1 MTLWIG
7 LHLHSLSLD
16 TWRLRWLTEPSAA
29 AVFEHDAL
37 IAMTSGAQQCGLK
50 LGMRCAT
57 VRSLAPECLLYPRDQ
72 RAEQNALDQAAQVAL
87 AYSPSVYQH
96 TRDTLL
102 IDVTYSLRLFGGV
115 RLIVHELRQ
124 QLKRLTLQVQSGV
137 APTATGAWLLAQV
150 ARHPTQRFTQ
160 HFTQQSTQPST
171 QPSTQFSTQKSTQY
185 LTPYSPRYAC
195 SQATLERLLN
205 PLPCAMLPSAQPH
218 LVWLKAIGCETLR
231 GLRALPRSGLQ
242 RRVGT
247 ALLTELE
254 HAYTQA
260 VWRQAPYLAPE
271 QFIEQLDLLDRLEH
285 TTALVSFAERLA
297 LSLCTW
303 LAAKQFALRSATLEL
318 HHERGRHACPPTA
331 LELAFG
337 EPVWLMSQLMPLL
350 HERLSRQSLAGPVVA
365 LTLRSQALASQH
377 ARSATLFPDPLHASA
392 DYRRLLDLLSARL
405 GAEQILQPAPL
416 ADHRPEIANNWVPFD
431 ASTFRSAASTTTKSA
446 VSTKTK
452 SAASTVTK
460 SAVSTTNKSAASAMS
475 TQAASV
481 TTTPTTRDIVSSTPA
496 PLTERPFWLLAEP
509 LLLNVRHDRPIYH
522 GPLQLLR
529 GPERIESGWW
539 DHLRIAR
546 DYFVAQD
553 QQAVRYWIYRERD
566 TELAR
571 WFLHGVFG

>member
-37 IAMTSGAQQCGLK
+37 IAMTPGAQQCGLK

-57 VRSLAPECLLYPRDQ
+57 ARSLAPECLLYPRDQ
-72 RAEQNALDQAAQVAL
+72 RAEQNAYAQAAQVAL

-102 IDVTYSLRLFGGV
+102 IDVTYSLRLFGGI
-115 RLIVHELRQ
+115 RLIVHGLRQ

-150 ARHPTQRFTQ
+150 ARHSTQ
-160 HFTQQSTQPST
+160 HLAQHSIQRSAQ
-171 QPSTQFSTQKSTQY
+171 
-185 LTPYSPRYAC
+185 YSPRYAC
-195 SQATLERLLN
+195 SQPTLERLLN

-218 LVWLKAIGCETLR
+218 LVWLKAIGCETLG

-247 ALLTELE
+247 TLLTELE
-254 HAYTQA
+254 QAYTQA

-285 TTALVSFAERLA
+285 TTALASFAERLA

-303 LAAKQFALRSATLEL
+303 LTAKHYALRSATLEL

-350 HERLSRQSLAGPVVA
+350 HERLSRQNLAGPVVA
-365 LTLRSQALASQH
+365 LTLRSQALSPQN
-377 ARSATLFPDPLHASA
+377 ARSATLFPDPLQTPA

-431 ASTFRSAASTTTKSA
+431 ASTLRPTALTTTKSA
-446 VSTKTK
+446 VSTT
-452 SAASTVTK
+452 SK
-460 SAVSTTNKSAASAMS
+460 SAVSTTTKSAASAIT
-475 TQAASV
+475 TQATSV
-481 TTTPTTRDIVSSTPA
+481 TATRATRDTVSSTPA
-496 PLTERPFWLLAEP
+496 PLSERPFWLLAEP
-509 LLLNVRHDRPIYH
+509 LLLNVRNDRPIYH

-539 DHLRIAR
+539 DQLSIAR

>member
-16 TWRLRWLTEPSAA
+16 TWRRRWLTEPSVA

-37 IAMTSGAQQCGLK
+37 IALTFGAQQCGLK
-50 LGMRCAT
+50 SGMRCAT
-57 VRSLAPECLLYPRDQ
+57 VRSLAPECLLYPRDL
-72 RAEQNALDQAAQVAL
+72 RAEQNAYAQAAQVAL

-96 TRDTLL
+96 GRDTLL
-102 IDVTYSLRLFGGV
+102 IDVTYSLRLFGGI
-115 RLIVHELRQ
+115 RLIVQGLRQ
-124 QLKRLTLQVQSGV
+124 QLKRLKLQFQSSV
-137 APTATGAWLLAQV
+137 APTANGAWLLAQ
-150 ARHPTQRFTQ
+150 AAQY
-160 HFTQQSTQPST
+160 STPHVTTPST
-171 QPSTQFSTQKSTQY
+171 KRSTQY

-195 SQATLERLLN
+195 SQSTLERLLN
-205 PLPCAMLPSAQPH
+205 PLPCTMLPSAQPH
-218 LVWLKAIGCETLR
+218 RVWLNAIGCETLG

-247 ALLTELE
+247 ELLTELE
-254 HAYTQA
+254 QAYTQT
-260 VWRQAPYLAPE
+260 VWRKAPYLAPE

-285 TTALVSFAERLA
+285 TTALASFAERLA

-303 LAAKQFALRSATLEL
+303 LAAKQYALRSATLEL
-318 HHERGRHACPPTA
+318 HHERGRHACPPTT

-337 EPVWLMSQLMPLL
+337 EPVWLMSQLMLL
-350 HERLSRQSLAGPVVA
+350 LRERLSRQSLAGPVVA
-365 LTLRSQALASQH
+365 LTLRSQALTPQL
-377 ARSATLFPDPLHASA
+377 ARSATLFPDPLHAPA

-416 ADHRPEIANNWVPFD
+416 ADHRPEIANNWVPLD
-431 ASTFRSAASTTTKSA
+431 ASTIKPARATTT
-446 VSTKTK
+446 
-452 SAASTVTK
+452 
-460 SAVSTTNKSAASAMS
+460 KSAASAMT

-481 TTTPTTRDIVSSTPA
+481 TATQATRGTVNLMPA
-496 PLTERPFWLLAEP
+496 PLTERPFWLLPEP
-509 LLLNVRHDRPIYH
+509 LALRVRNDRPSYH

-539 DHLRIAR
+539 DHFRIAR

-553 QQAVRYWIYRERD
+553 QHAVRYWIYRERD
-566 TELAR
+566 TEQAR

>member
-37 IAMTSGAQQCGLK
+37 IAMTPGAQQCGLK

-57 VRSLAPECLLYPRDQ
+57 ARSLAPECLLYPRDQ
-72 RAEQNALDQAAQVAL
+72 RAEQNAYAQAAQVAL

-102 IDVTYSLRLFGGV
+102 IDVTYSLRLFGGI
-115 RLIVHELRQ
+115 RLIVHGLRQ

-150 ARHPTQRFTQ
+150 ARHSTQ
-160 HFTQQSTQPST
+160 HLAQHSIQRSAQ
-171 QPSTQFSTQKSTQY
+171 
-185 LTPYSPRYAC
+185 YSPRYAC
-195 SQATLERLLN
+195 SQPTLERLLN

-218 LVWLKAIGCETLR
+218 LVWLKAIGCETLG

-247 ALLTELE
+247 TLLTELE
-254 HAYTQA
+254 QAYTQA

-285 TTALVSFAERLA
+285 TTALASFAERLA

-303 LAAKQFALRSATLEL
+303 LTAKQYALRSATLEL

-350 HERLSRQSLAGPVVA
+350 HERLSRQNLAGPVVA
-365 LTLRSQALASQH
+365 LTLRSQALSPQN
-377 ARSATLFPDPLHASA
+377 ARSATLFPDPLQTPA

-431 ASTFRSAASTTTKSA
+431 ASTLRPTALTTTNSAVSTTSKSAASTA
-446 VSTKTK
+446 TK
-452 SAASTVTK
+452 SAASAIT
-460 SAVSTTNKSAASAMS
+460 
-475 TQAASV
+475 TQATSV
-481 TTTPTTRDIVSSTPA
+481 TATRATRDTVSSTPA
-496 PLTERPFWLLAEP
+496 PLSERPFWLLAEP
-509 LLLNVRHDRPIYH
+509 LLLNVRNDRPIYH

-539 DHLRIAR
+539 DQLSIAR

-566 TELAR
+566 TEQAR

>member
-16 TWRLRWLTEPSAA
+16 TWRLRWLTEPRAA
-29 AVFEHDAL
+29 AIFEHDAL
-37 IAMTSGAQQCGLK
+37 IAMTPGAQQCGLK

-72 RAEQNALDQAAQVAL
+72 RAEQNAYDQAAQVAL

-96 TRDTLL
+96 ARETLL

-115 RLIVHELRQ
+115 RQIVQGLRQ

-150 ARHPTQRFTQ
+150 ARHSTQ
-160 HFTQQSTQPST
+160 HSIQRSAQ
-171 QPSTQFSTQKSTQY
+171 
-185 LTPYSPRYAC
+185 YSPRYAC
-195 SQATLERLLN
+195 SQPTLERLLN
-205 PLPCAMLPSAQPH
+205 PLPCAMLQSAQPH
-218 LVWLKAIGCETLR
+218 LVWLKAIGCETLG

-254 HAYTQA
+254 QAYTQA
-260 VWRQAPYLAPE
+260 VWRQVPYLAPE

-285 TTALVSFAERLA
+285 TTALASFAERLA

-303 LAAKQFALRSATLEL
+303 LAAKQYALRSATLEL

-350 HERLSRQSLAGPVVA
+350 HERLSRQNLAGPVVA
-365 LTLRSQALASQH
+365 LTLRSQALSPQN
-377 ARSATLFPDPLHASA
+377 ARSATLFPDPLHAPA

-431 ASTFRSAASTTTKSA
+431 ASTAT
-446 VSTKTK
+446 
-452 SAASTVTK
+452 
-460 SAVSTTNKSAASAMS
+460 KSAASAMT

-481 TTTPTTRDIVSSTPA
+481 TTTRSTRDTVSSTSA

-509 LLLNVRHDRPIYH
+509 LLLNVRNDRPIYH
-522 GPLQLLR
+522 GPLKLLR

-566 TELAR
+566 TEQAR

>member
-87 AYSPSVYQH
+87 AYSPTVYQH

-115 RLIVHELRQ
+115 RMIVHGLRQ
-124 QLKRLTLQVQSGV
+124 QLKCLTLQVQSGV

-150 ARHPTQRFTQ
+150 ARHSTQHFTQ
-160 HFTQQSTQPST
+160 HFTQQSKQPST
-171 QPSTQFSTQKSTQY
+171 QSLTQKSTQY

-205 PLPCAMLPSAQPH
+205 PLPCAMLQSAQPH
-218 LVWLKAIGCETLR
+218 LVWLKAIGCETLG

-254 HAYTQA
+254 HAYTPA

-303 LAAKQFALRSATLEL
+303 LAAKQYALRSATLEL

-377 ARSATLFPDPLHASA
+377 ARSATLFPDPLHAPA

-431 ASTFRSAASTTTKSA
+431 ASTLRQTAPTATESTVSTSTKSA
-446 VSTKTK
+446 VSTSTK
-452 SAASTVTK
+452 SAASTSTK
-460 SAVSTTNKSAASAMS
+460 TAESAM
-475 TQAASV
+475 TKQVASV
-481 TTTPTTRDIVSSTPA
+481 AATRATHDSASSTPA

-509 LLLNVRHDRPIYH
+509 LLLNVRNDRPIYH

-566 TELAR
+566 TEQAR

>member
-37 IAMTSGAQQCGLK
+37 IALTPGAQQCGLS

-57 VRSLAPECLLYPRDQ
+57 VRSLAPECLLYPRDPH
-72 RAEQNALDQAAQVAL
+72 AEQNAYAQAAHAAL

-96 TRDTLL
+96 ANATLL
-102 IDVTYSLRLFGGV
+102 IDVTYSLRLFGGI
-115 RLIVHELRQ
+115 RLIVQGLRQ
-124 QLKRLTLQVQSGV
+124 QLKRLKLQVQSSV
-137 APTATGAWLLAQV
+137 APTATGAWLLAQ
-150 ARHPTQRFTQ
+150 AAQHSMQHLAQRSIQQSAQ
-160 HFTQQSTQPST
+160 HFAQRSPQQPRQHSV
-171 QPSTQFSTQKSTQY
+171 QY
-185 LTPYSPRYAC
+185 LPRYAC
-195 SQATLERLLN
+195 GQATLERLLN
-205 PLPCAMLPSAQPH
+205 PLPCALLPSAQPH
-218 LVWLKAIGCETLR
+218 LVWLKAIGCETLG
-231 GLRALPRSGLQ
+231 GLRALPRNSLQ

-254 HAYTQA
+254 QAYTQT
-260 VWRQAPYLAPE
+260 VWRQAPYFAPE
-271 QFIEQLDLLDRLEH
+271 QFIEQLDLLDRVEH
-285 TTALVSFAERLA
+285 TVALASFSERLA

-303 LAAKQFALRSATLEL
+303 LAAKQYALRSATLEL
-318 HHERGRHACPPTA
+318 HHERGRHACPPTI

-337 EPVWLMSQLMPLL
+337 EPVWLLGQLMPLL

-365 LTLRSQALASQH
+365 LTLRSQALAVQS
-377 ARSATLFPDPLHASA
+377 ARSATLFPDPLHAPA

-405 GAEQILQPAPL
+405 GTEQVLQPAPL
-416 ADHRPEIANNWVPFD
+416 ADHRPEIANNWAPLD
-431 ASTFRSAASTTTKSA
+431 ASTIAATSTENRTSFSRTKKTISAQGGSVTVKPTVATTTQSA
-446 VSTKTK
+446 I
-452 SAASTVTK
+452 SAMTTPA
-460 SAVSTTNKSAASAMS
+460 ALATTNQSSYATAN
-475 TQAASV
+475 
-481 TTTPTTRDIVSSTPA
+481 STPA
-496 PLTERPFWLLAEP
+496 PLSERPFWLLAEP
-509 LLLNVRHDRPIYH
+509 LALTVRDDRPIYY

-566 TELAR
+566 TEQAR
-571 WFLHGVFG
+571 WFLHGLFA

>member
-37 IAMTSGAQQCGLK
+37 IAMTPGAQQCGLK

-72 RAEQNALDQAAQVAL
+72 RAEQNAYSQAAQVAL

-115 RLIVHELRQ
+115 RLIVHGLRQ
-124 QLKRLTLQVQSGV
+124 QLKRLTLQAQSGV

-150 ARHPTQRFTQ
+150 ARHSTQ
-160 HFTQQSTQPST
+160 HFTPQ
-171 QPSTQFSTQKSTQY
+171 STQKSTPY
-185 LTPYSPRYAC
+185 LTPYSSRYAC

-218 LVWLKAIGCETLR
+218 LVWLKAIGCETLG

-254 HAYTQA
+254 QAYTQA
-260 VWRQAPYLAPE
+260 VWPQAPYVAPE

-303 LAAKQFALRSATLEL
+303 LAAKQYALRSATLEL

-350 HERLSRQSLAGPVVA
+350 NERLSRQSLAGPVVA

-377 ARSATLFPDPLHASA
+377 ARSATLFPDPLHAPA

-431 ASTFRSAASTTTKSA
+431 ASTQRPAVSTTSKSSVSTTTKAAISTTSKSSVSTTTKSA
-446 VSTKTK
+446 
-452 SAASTVTK
+452 ASTATK
-460 SAVSTTNKSAASAMS
+460 SAVSAMT
-475 TQAASV
+475 TQATSV
-481 TTTPTTRDIVSSTPA
+481 TAMRATRDTVSSTPA

>member
-1 MTLWIG
+1 
-7 LHLHSLSLD
+7 
-16 TWRLRWLTEPSAA
+16 
-29 AVFEHDAL
+29 
-37 IAMTSGAQQCGLK
+37 
-50 LGMRCAT
+50 
-57 VRSLAPECLLYPRDQ
+57 
-72 RAEQNALDQAAQVAL
+72 
-87 AYSPSVYQH
+87 
-96 TRDTLL
+96 
-102 IDVTYSLRLFGGV
+102 
-115 RLIVHELRQ
+115 
-124 QLKRLTLQVQSGV
+124 
-137 APTATGAWLLAQV
+137 
-150 ARHPTQRFTQ
+150 
-160 HFTQQSTQPST
+160 
-171 QPSTQFSTQKSTQY
+171 
-185 LTPYSPRYAC
+185 
-195 SQATLERLLN
+195 
-205 PLPCAMLPSAQPH
+205 MLPSAQPH
-218 LVWLKAIGCETLR
+218 LVWLKAIGCETLG

-247 ALLTELE
+247 TLLTELE
-254 HAYTQA
+254 QAYTQA

-285 TTALVSFAERLA
+285 TTALASFAERLA

-303 LAAKQFALRSATLEL
+303 LTAKQYALRSATLEL

-350 HERLSRQSLAGPVVA
+350 HERLSRQNLAGPVVA
-365 LTLRSQALASQH
+365 LTLRSQALSPQN
-377 ARSATLFPDPLHASA
+377 ARSATLFPDPLQTPA

-431 ASTFRSAASTTTKSA
+431 ASTLRPTALTTTKSA
-446 VSTKTK
+446 VSTTSKSAASTATK
-452 SAASTVTK
+452 SAASAIT
-460 SAVSTTNKSAASAMS
+460 
-475 TQAASV
+475 TQATSV
-481 TTTPTTRDIVSSTPA
+481 TATRATRDTVSSTPA
-496 PLTERPFWLLAEP
+496 PLSERPFWLLAEP
-509 LLLNVRHDRPIYH
+509 LLLNVRNDRPIYH

-539 DHLRIAR
+539 DQLSIAR

>member
-37 IAMTSGAQQCGLK
+37 IALTPGAQQCGLR

-57 VRSLAPECLLYPRDQ
+57 VHSLAPECLLYPRDPH
-72 RAEQNALDQAAQVAL
+72 AEQNAYAQVAHAAL

-96 TRDTLL
+96 ANATLL
-102 IDVTYSLRLFGGV
+102 IDVTYSLRLFGGI
-115 RLIVHELRQ
+115 RLIVQGLRQ
-124 QLKRLTLQVQSGV
+124 QLKRLKLQVQSSV
-137 APTATGAWLLAQV
+137 APTATGAWLLAQ
-150 ARHPTQRFTQ
+150 H
-160 HFTQQSTQPST
+160 
-171 QPSTQFSTQKSTQY
+171 
-185 LTPYSPRYAC
+185 SPHYAC
-195 SQATLERLLN
+195 GQATLERLLN

-218 LVWLKAIGCETLR
+218 LVWLSAIGCETLG
-231 GLRALPRSGLQ
+231 GLRALPRNSLQ

-254 HAYTQA
+254 QAYTQT
-260 VWRQAPYLAPE
+260 VWRQAPYVAPE

-285 TTALVSFAERLA
+285 TVALASFSERLA

-303 LAAKQFALRSATLEL
+303 LAAKQYALRSATLEL
-318 HHERGRHACPPTA
+318 HHERGRHACPPTT

-337 EPVWLMSQLMPLL
+337 EPVWLLGQLLPLL

-365 LTLRSQALASQH
+365 LTLRSQALAVQS
-377 ARSATLFPDPLHASA
+377 ARSATLFPDPLHAPA
-392 DYRRLLDLLSARL
+392 DYRRLLDLLCARL
-405 GAEQILQPAPL
+405 GAEQVLQPAPL
-416 ADHRPEIANNWVPFD
+416 ADHRPEIANNWAPLD
-431 ASTFRSAASTTTKSA
+431 ASTVAATNTESRTSLSRTRQT
-446 VSTKTK
+446 
-452 SAASTVTK
+452 AAPATI
-460 SAVSTTNKSAASAMS
+460 NQASYA
-475 TQAASV
+475 TEN
-481 TTTPTTRDIVSSTPA
+481 STPA
-496 PLTERPFWLLAEP
+496 PLSERPFWLLAEP
-509 LLLNVRHDRPIYH
+509 LALTVRDDRPVYY

-566 TELAR
+566 TEQAR
-571 WFLHGVFG
+571 WFLHGLFA

>member
-72 RAEQNALDQAAQVAL
+72 RAEQNAYDQAAQVAL

-96 TRDTLL
+96 ARETLL

-115 RLIVHELRQ
+115 RQIVQGLRQ

-150 ARHPTQRFTQ
+150 ARHSTQHFTQ
-160 HFTQQSTQPST
+160 HFTQQSKQPST
-171 QPSTQFSTQKSTQY
+171 QSLTQKSTQY

-218 LVWLKAIGCETLR
+218 LVWLKAIGCETLG

-254 HAYTQA
+254 HAYTPA

-303 LAAKQFALRSATLEL
+303 LAAKQYALRSATLEL

-377 ARSATLFPDPLHASA
+377 ARSATLFPDPLHAPA

-416 ADHRPEIANNWVPFD
+416 ADHRPEIANSWVPFD
-431 ASTFRSAASTTTKSA
+431 ASTLRSAALTTTKSA

-452 SAASTVTK
+452 SAASTTTK
-460 SAVSTTNKSAASAMS
+460 SGVSTTNKSATSAMT

-481 TTTPTTRDIVSSTPA
+481 TTSPTTRDIASSTPA

-509 LLLNVRHDRPIYH
+509 LLLNVRNDRPIYH

-566 TELAR
+566 TEQAR

>member
-1 MTLWIG
+1 MT
-7 LHLHSLSLD
+7 
-16 TWRLRWLTEPSAA
+16 P
-29 AVFEHDAL
+29 
-37 IAMTSGAQQCGLK
+37 GAQQCGLK

-72 RAEQNALDQAAQVAL
+72 RAEQNAYDQAAQVAL

-96 TRDTLL
+96 ARETLL

-115 RLIVHELRQ
+115 RQIVHGLLQ

-150 ARHPTQRFTQ
+150 ARHSTQ
-160 HFTQQSTQPST
+160 HFTQSSIQK
-171 QPSTQFSTQKSTQY
+171 STQKSRQKSTPD

-205 PLPCAMLPSAQPH
+205 PLPCAMLQSAQPH
-218 LVWLKAIGCETLR
+218 LVWLKAIGCETLG

-247 ALLTELE
+247 ELLTELE
-254 HAYTQA
+254 QAYTQT
-260 VWRQAPYLAPE
+260 VCRKAPYVAPE

-285 TTALVSFAERLA
+285 TTALASFAERLV

-303 LAAKQFALRSATLEL
+303 LAAKQYALRSATLEL
-318 HHERGRHACPPTA
+318 HHERGRHASPPTA

-337 EPVWLMSQLMPLL
+337 EPVWLISQLMPLL

-365 LTLRSQALASQH
+365 LTLRSQALAPQS
-377 ARSATLFPDPLHASA
+377 ARSATLFPDPLQTPA

-431 ASTFRSAASTTTKSA
+431 ASSTVPTGMGSGSKNVDAHKNTSVKAASLKIKPA
-446 VSTKTK
+446 VSE
-452 SAASTVTK
+452 VTK
-460 SAVSTTNKSAASAMS
+460 QAGSAL
-475 TQAASV
+475 
-481 TTTPTTRDIVSSTPA
+481 TTPTAAVTTKQTLHATVNTQAS
-496 PLTERPFWLLAEP
+496 PLNERPFWLLAEP
-509 LLLNVRHDRPIYH
+509 LLLNVRNDRPIYH

-571 WFLHGVFG
+571 WFLHGIFG

>member
-1 MTLWIG
+1 MT
-7 LHLHSLSLD
+7 
-16 TWRLRWLTEPSAA
+16 P
-29 AVFEHDAL
+29 
-37 IAMTSGAQQCGLK
+37 GAQQCGLK

-72 RAEQNALDQAAQVAL
+72 RAEQNAYDQAAQVAL

-96 TRDTLL
+96 ARETLL

-115 RLIVHELRQ
+115 RQIVQGLRQ

-150 ARHPTQRFTQ
+150 ARHSTQ
-160 HFTQQSTQPST
+160 HLAQHSIQRSAH
-171 QPSTQFSTQKSTQY
+171 
-185 LTPYSPRYAC
+185 YSPRYAC
-195 SQATLERLLN
+195 SQPTLERLLN
-205 PLPCAMLPSAQPH
+205 PLPCAMLQSAQPH
-218 LVWLKAIGCETLR
+218 LVWLKAIGCETLG

-254 HAYTQA
+254 QAYTQA

-285 TTALVSFAERLA
+285 TSAVASFAERLA

-303 LAAKQFALRSATLEL
+303 LAAKQYALRSATLEL

-377 ARSATLFPDPLHASA
+377 ARSATLFPDPLQTPA

-431 ASTFRSAASTTTKSA
+431 ASTQRPVVSTSSKSSVSTTTKSV

-452 SAASTVTK
+452 SA
-460 SAVSTTNKSAASAMS
+460 VSTTSKSAASTTSKSAASTTIKSAASAIT
-475 TQAASV
+475 TQATSMTA
-481 TTTPTTRDIVSSTPA
+481 TRATRNTVSSTPA

>member
-1 MTLWIG
+1 
-7 LHLHSLSLD
+7 
-16 TWRLRWLTEPSAA
+16 
-29 AVFEHDAL
+29 
-37 IAMTSGAQQCGLK
+37 MTSGAQQCGLK

-115 RLIVHELRQ
+115 RLIVHGLRQ

-150 ARHPTQRFTQ
+150 ARHSTQSFR
-160 HFTQQSTQPST
+160 QQSTQPST
-171 QPSTQFSTQKSTQY
+171 QSSTQSTQRFTQQSTQSSTQKSTSY

-218 LVWLKAIGCETLR
+218 LVWLKAIGCETLG

-303 LAAKQFALRSATLEL
+303 LAAKQYALRSATLEL
-318 HHERGRHACPPTA
+318 HHERGRHACPPTI

-350 HERLSRQSLAGPVVA
+350 RERLSRQSLAGPVVA
-365 LTLRSQALASQH
+365 LTLRSQALAAQS
-377 ARSATLFPDPLHASA
+377 ARSATLFPDPLHAPA
-392 DYRRLLDLLSARL
+392 DYRRLLDLLCARL
-405 GAEQILQPAPL
+405 GAEQVLQPAPL
-416 ADHRPEIANNWVPFD
+416 ADHRPEIANNWAPLD
-431 ASTFRSAASTTTKSA
+431 ASTVAATNTESRTSLRRTRQT
-446 VSTKTK
+446 
-452 SAASTVTK
+452 AAP
-460 SAVSTTNKSAASAMS
+460 ATTNQASHA
-475 TQAASV
+475 TEN
-481 TTTPTTRDIVSSTPA
+481 STPA
-496 PLTERPFWLLAEP
+496 PLSERPFWLLAEP
-509 LLLNVRHDRPIYH
+509 LALSVRDDRPVYY

-566 TELAR
+566 TEQAR
-571 WFLHGVFG
+571 WFLHGLFA